1 MMGCVSRR
9 VPILLALP
17 AVLLMGW
24 FSPEISDTDFWWHLK
39 TGQYIYEH
47 HALPVPDPFAYTSAM
62 GAPAYAGEERT
73 RYFNLTH
80 EWLTQ
85 WLVYGIY
92 RAAGFGGVVLFRAAL
107 LTAFCGIAGWIAYRR
122 CGGVYRALAA
132 AFATAGVAAGFALDR
147 PFVITFVLLGTTI
160 AILESNRRLW
170 LLPLVLLLWANCHGG
185 YFLGWVVLGAYSGE
199 AILLRL
205 RKKPLAHDRLLWI
218 VCAASIAV
226 SGLNPNGYRIPWIL
240 AAYRNSYLTSRLL
253 EWAPPSLWPPQWF
266 SVLLFAAAAAMAW
279 AVSSFRMTTNSS
291 GKPALCTTAGAC
303 RASGSIA
310 TSSMDRTTGSASGR
324 ERS

>member
-1 MMGCVSRR
+1 MRQFYAAVSGGCQGRCIMMGCVSRR

-122 CGGVYRALAA
+122 CGGVLEMR
-132 AFATAGVAAGFALDR
+132 D
-147 PFVITFVLLGTTI
+147 TTR
-160 AILESNRRLW
+160 EE
-170 LLPLVLLLWANCHGG
+170 
-185 YFLGWVVLGAYSGE
+185 FLQML
-199 AILLRL
+199 
-205 RKKPLAHDRLLWI
+205 
-218 VCAASIAV
+218 
-226 SGLNPNGYRIPWIL
+226 
-240 AAYRNSYLTSRLL
+240 
-253 EWAPPSLWPPQWF
+253 
-266 SVLLFAAAAAMAW
+266 
-279 AVSSFRMTTNSS
+279 
-291 GKPALCTTAGAC
+291 
-303 RASGSIA
+303 
-310 TSSMDRTTGSASGR
+310 
-324 ERS
+324 ERSERPVAIPA